1 MPHSSRIILGVRV
14 GATVLMVG
22 AVVATRPDIGP
33 AIERTRPNISDWWR
47 TGELTFGGLAL
58 SSA

>member
-1 MPHSSRIILGVRV
+1 MLRRSRIALGICV

-33 AIERTRPNISDWWR
+33 AIEWTWPYIGD
-47 TGELTFGGLAL
+47 
-58 SSA
+58 